1 MTGPWAMSAEG
12 QVQRPLYL
20 LSIHK
25 RRILTEDDRVQAL
38 SEKRSK
44 RRRRGR

>member
-1 MTGPWAMSAEG
+1 MGDERRG
-12 QVQRPLYL
+12 RVQRPLL

-25 RRILTEDDRVQAL
+25 RRILTEEDRVQAL